1 MKLLTKEA
9 GVNVIDYDKI
19 LSQKV
24 KDIKPS
30 GIRKFFDIAGT
41 MDDVISLGVGEP
53 DFNTPWVIRKAAIQV
68 LERKHI
74 IYGPNKGV
82 VPLRKA
88 VCERISKKHDVSY
101 DSEKEIIITV
111 GGSEAIDLA
120 IRGLVNN
127 GDEVLVVEPCFVCY
141 APLVE
146 LAGGVAVPVPTR
158 IENNFKLTVEDFR
171 DKVTERTKLIILPF
185 PNNPTGAVMTKEDLE
200 PIAEFLR
207 DTNIMVLTDEIY
219 SELTYGRKHFSIIEL
234 DGMRERTIY
243 VNGFSKAYAMT
254 GWRLGYLAAPE
265 PIVSQIAK
273 IHQYGIMCSP
283 YISQNA
289 AVEALNSCDAEV
301 SKMVDEYNV
310 RRRYLV
316 SEFNRLGLT
325 CFNPE
330 GAFYVFP
337 CIKSTGLT
345 SDEFCERLL
354 YEGKV
359 AAVPGTAFGDSGEGY
374 MRISYAYSLKHLMEA
389 IRRIEIFL
397 KKLEAEKNEG

>member
-1 MKLLTKEA
+1 M
-9 GVNVIDYDKI
+9 
-19 LSQKV
+19 
-24 KDIKPS
+24 KPS

-41 MDDVISLGVGEP
+41 MEGVISLGVGEP
-53 DFNTPWVIRKAAIQV
+53 DFSTPWVIRKAAIQV

-82 VPLRKA
+82 QPLRTA
-88 VCERISKKHDVSY
+88 ISERIKKKHGVEY
-101 DSEKEIIITV
+101 DDNSEIIVTV

-120 IRGLVNN
+120 VRGLLDP

-146 LAGGVAVPVPTR
+146 LMGGVAVSVPTR

-171 DKVTERTKLIILPF
+171 DKVTERTKMIILPF
-185 PNNPTGAVMTKEDLE
+185 PNNPTGAIMTREDLE

-207 DTNIMVLTDEIY
+207 GTNIMVLTDEIY

-234 DGMRERTIY
+234 EGMRERTIY

-254 GWRLGYLAAPE
+254 GWRLGYVAAPE
-265 PIVSQIAK
+265 PIISQIAK

-289 AVEALNSCDAEV
+289 AVEALTSCDTEV
-301 SKMVDEYNV
+301 AKMVDEYNI

-316 SEFNRLGLT
+316 KEFNRLGLT
-325 CFNPE
+325 CFDPE

-345 SDEFCERLL
+345 SEEFCERLL
-354 YEGKV
+354 YENKV
-359 AAVPGTAFGDSGEGY
+359 AAVPGSAFGESGEGY

-389 IRRIEIFL
+389 MSRIEKFL
-397 KKLEAEKNEG
+397 NKLREEQK

>member
-1 MKLLTKEA
+1 M
-9 GVNVIDYDKI
+9 NVIDYDKV
-19 LSQKV
+19 LSNK
-24 KDIKPS
+24 IKSIRPS
-30 GIRKFFDIAGT
+30 GIRKFFDIAAT
-41 MDDVISLGVGEP
+41 MEGVISLGVGEP
-53 DFNTPWVIRKAAIQV
+53 DFNTPWVIRKAAINV

-74 IYGPNKGV
+74 VYGPNKGLI
-82 VPLRKA
+82 PLRQA
-88 VCERISKKHDVSY
+88 ISDKIDQKHSVRY
-101 DSEKEIIITV
+101 DPEKEIIVTV

-120 IRGLVNN
+120 LRGIIDP

-171 DKVTERTKLIILPF
+171 DKITPRTKMLILPF
-185 PNNPTGAVMTKEDLE
+185 PNNPTGAVMTREDLE

-207 DTNIMVLTDEIY
+207 GTDIMVLSDEIY

-234 DGMRERTIY
+234 EGMRERTIY

-254 GWRLGYLAAPE
+254 GWRLGYVTAPE
-265 PIVSQIAK
+265 PIISQIFK

-289 AVEALNSCDAEV
+289 AVEALTSCDAEV
-301 SKMVDEYNV
+301 EKMVDEYNV

-316 SEFNRLGLT
+316 NEFNRLGLT
-325 CFNPE
+325 CFDPE

-337 CIKSTGLT
+337 SIKSTGLT
-345 SDEFCERLL
+345 SEEFCERLL
-354 YEGKV
+354 YEEKV
-359 AAVPGTAFGDSGEGY
+359 ATVPGSAFGESGEGHI
-374 MRISYAYSLKHLMEA
+374 RISYAYSLKHLMEA
-389 IRRIEIFL
+389 MSRIESFL
-397 KKLEAEKNEG
+397 KKLEAEKK